1 MMSNKFYEITKDI
14 TIPTPR
20 DPERELTVSVTP
32 NKVKR
37 IVSVF
42 TDSLNDSKWCHDFY
56 AIRQDSAADSLLS
69 YIEYNGDFKLTDRD
83 GDVYVISTEQIV
95 TAVFEAYKYCALHN
109 YREIKR
115 YPNYTV
121 TPRFADIV
129 LQNAAYGS
137 VIFYNSYDKRGC
149 CA

>member
-1 MMSNKFYEITKDI
+1 MTRFLSKTKDV

-37 IVSVF
+37 IVSGF
-42 TDSLNDSKWCHDFY
+42 TDSLNDCEWCHDFY

-95 TAVFEAYKYCALHN
+95 TAVFEAYKYCGLHN

-121 TPRFADIV
+121 TPRFSDIV
-129 LQNAAYGS
+129 VQFAVYGS
-137 VIFYNSYDKRGC
+137 VIYYNSYDERGC

>member
-1 MMSNKFYEITKDI
+1 MTKFYEITKAV

-20 DPERELTVSVTP
+20 DKERELTVCVTP
-32 NKVKR
+32 HKVKH

-42 TDSLNDSKWCHDFY
+42 IDSLNHCEWCSDLY
-56 AIRQDSAADSLLS
+56 AIQQDSATDSLLS
-69 YIEYNGDFKLTDRD
+69 YIEHYGDFKLTDRD
-83 GDVYVISTEQIV
+83 GDVHIVSTERIV

-109 YREIKR
+109 YYEIKC

-129 LQNAAYGS
+129 FQYAAYSS
-137 VIFYNSYDKRGC
+137 VIYHNSYDERGC

>member
-1 MMSNKFYEITKDI
+1 MNKTFYEITKNI

-20 DPERELTVSVTP
+20 NKERELTVCVTP
-32 NKVKR
+32 HKVRR

-42 TDSLNDSKWCHDFY
+42 IDSLNDCEWCNNFY
-56 AIRQDSAADSLLS
+56 AIRQDTVANSLLS
-69 YIEYNGDFKLTDRD
+69 YIEHSGDFKLTDRD
-83 GDVYVISTEQIV
+83 GDVHIVSTERIV
-95 TAVFEAYKYCALHN
+95 TAVFEAYKYSALHN

-129 LQNAAYGS
+129 VQFACYGS
-137 VIFYNSYDKRGC
+137 VIYYNSYDERGC